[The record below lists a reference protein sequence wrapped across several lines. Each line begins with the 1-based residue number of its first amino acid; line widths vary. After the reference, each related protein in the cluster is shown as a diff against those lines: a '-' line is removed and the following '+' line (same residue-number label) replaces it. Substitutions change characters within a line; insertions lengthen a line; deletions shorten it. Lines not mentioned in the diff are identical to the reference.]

1 MGPYIVNTGII
12 IIALLT
18 LTNMDYKTKDDK
30 LLIGMG
36 FFSYFI
42 LSDFNLWVVLIIFV
56 LYAMIMLYK
65 LLK

>member
-1 MGPYIVNTGII
+1 MGPYIVNTGIV

-56 LYAMIMLYK
+56 LYSMIMLYK
-65 LLK
+65 MLK